1 VTLIAD
7 PADGVAAP
15 EASFIGDEAAEGLAL
30 KILVVDDHEIN
41 RRAIGLMLEPLSA
54 EISTAASGGE
64 ALLLMSQQVFDI
76 VLMDVHMPDMS
87 GHDVA
92 RTLRAEA
99 GFNQATPIIAVTG
112 GVSDED
118 VAACLAAGMNDWV
131 AKPIDA
137 GKLYNALG
145 RQLNAGADEDDTA
158 NPERLE
164 DCAA

>member
-1 VTLIAD
+1 MRR
-7 PADGVAAP
+7 PKAA
-15 EASFIGDEAAEGLAL
+15 FLGDEAGEGLAL

-54 EISTAASGGE
+54 EISTAATGGE
-64 ALLLMSQQVFDI
+64 ALLLMSQQTFDV

-92 RTLRAEA
+92 RVLRAQS
-99 GFNQATPIIAVTG
+99 GPNQTTPIIAVTG
-112 GVSDED
+112 GVSEED
-118 VAACLAAGMNDWV
+118 VAACLAAGMSDWV

-145 RQLNAGADEDDTA
+145 RQLNAGAEDEGEPETA
-158 NPERLE
+158 EV
-164 DCAA
+164 CAA